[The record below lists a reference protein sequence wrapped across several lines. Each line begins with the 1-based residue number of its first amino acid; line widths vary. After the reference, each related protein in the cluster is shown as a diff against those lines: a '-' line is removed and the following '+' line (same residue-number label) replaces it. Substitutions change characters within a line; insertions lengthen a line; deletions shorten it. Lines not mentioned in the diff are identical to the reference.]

1 MKISSDAMK
10 EKVNL
15 VLSSVANG
23 SAKRTLRHVEIST
36 FYTLVLSEVNIKF
49 PHNLHSFKVVKMI
62 KINP

>member
-1 MKISSDAMK
+1 MKISSYAMK

-49 PHNLHSFKVVKMI
+49 K
-62 KINP
+62 